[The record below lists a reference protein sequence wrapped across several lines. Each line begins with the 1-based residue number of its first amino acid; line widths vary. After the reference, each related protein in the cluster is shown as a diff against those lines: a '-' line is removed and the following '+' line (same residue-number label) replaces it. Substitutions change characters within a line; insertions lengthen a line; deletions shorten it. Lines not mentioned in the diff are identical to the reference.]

1 MFTDVPMFQSKLA
14 KAYVCAS
21 VCVSVYTY
29 IYIYIYIHTYIHAA
43 SCSKLSKVSTSRKP
57 HRDTTRVGVTY
68 MPVCLV
74 CLSGLSV

>member
-29 IYIYIYIHTYIHAA
+29 IYIYIYIYTYIH
-43 SCSKLSKVSTSRKP
+43 
-57 HRDTTRVGVTY
+57 TRRI
-68 MPVCLV
+68 MQQA
-74 CLSGLSV
+74 